1 MDGSLPQPPGS
12 IARGRWAHMVV
23 ITPQL
28 LQRILEDYPLPLSG
42 IHSVAHWARV
52 LENGRRLA
60 PLAGADPAVVE
71 LFALFHDARRMNDGF
86 DPEHGARGATLA
98 RALLSQEAELDLAQL
113 DLLEVACRDHSRGLR
128 DGDVT
133 VQTCW
138 DADRLDLL
146 RAGTLPLPQFLCTEA
161 ARDPLLIAWANG
173 RSMRREVPA
182 LVWEEWG
189 IRLAGP

>member
-1 MDGSLPQPPGS
+1 
-12 IARGRWAHMVV
+12 MVT
-23 ITPQL
+23 ISPQL
-28 LQRILEDYPLPLSG
+28 LQLILEDYRLPLRG
-42 IHSVAHWARV
+42 IHGVAHWARV

-60 PLAGADPAVVE
+60 PRTGADPVVVE
-71 LFALFHDARRMNDGF
+71 LFAVFHDARRTSDGF
-86 DPEHGARGATLA
+86 DPEHGVRGAALA
-98 RALLSQEAELDLAQL
+98 RALLSQEIEVDTARLE
-113 DLLEVACRDHSRGLR
+113 LLEVACQGHTRGLR

-146 RAGTLPLPQFLCTEA
+146 RAGTVPLPQFLCTDA
-161 ARDPLLIAWANG
+161 AQDPLVIAWACG

-189 IRLAGP
+189 IPLAED